1 MSVNRVNRG
10 YSPIPFDRYE
20 VIKSGLKPGEYVVMN
35 QLPPQ
40 NALAPYQPPHH
51 YFRNALML
59 GGLGAGLGAI
69 YHFRNP
75 IMKLGQKAINYAT
88 DKFHNLFSSTQS
100 ANKTATLP
108 NPHNW

>member
-1 MSVNRVNRG
+1 
-10 YSPIPFDRYE
+10 
-20 VIKSGLKPGEYVVMN
+20 
-35 QLPPQ
+35 
-40 NALAPYQPPHH
+40 
-51 YFRNALML
+51 ML

-75 IMKLGQKAINYAT
+75 IMKLGQKAISYAT